1 MVRTSTNNIVN
12 YQTLG
17 EVCQSMLFLKA
28 IAKAG
33 FPTLFAAPVLKLG
46 WRFYSSKRRFAL
58 SRLVR
63 KMATGITDYYD
74 ILILFP
80 IGLHRTLF
88 IPIMVVT

>member
-12 YQTLG
+12 YQALG

-33 FPTLFAAPVLKLG
+33 LATLFPAPLAKLG
-46 WRFYSSKRRFAL
+46 WRFSSSKRRFAL

-74 ILILFP
+74 YVLIVLQ
-80 IGLHRTLF
+80 
-88 IPIMVVT
+88 